1 MKKEY
6 DFSNGSRG
14 AVLKV
19 PHGKTRITIRLD
31 DDILDWFR
39 DQVDKAGGG
48 SYQTMI
54 NSALRNYIQNTE
66 QPISETLR
74 QIIREEL
81 STYHPMSDFN
91 KKESPESK

>member
-14 AVLKV
+14 AVLRV
-19 PHGKTRITIRLD
+19 PPGKTRITIRLD